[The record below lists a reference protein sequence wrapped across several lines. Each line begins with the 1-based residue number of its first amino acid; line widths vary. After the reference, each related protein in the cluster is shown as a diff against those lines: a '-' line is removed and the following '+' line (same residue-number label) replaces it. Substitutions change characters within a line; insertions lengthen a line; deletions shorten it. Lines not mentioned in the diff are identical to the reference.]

1 MFEHYSKH
9 KSSFLSVLAALSLSG
24 LFGCASTGS
33 PGGGLY
39 DETPPVLKNSNP
51 AVGATGVKNKKII
64 LHFDENIKLDNAM
77 EKMTVSPP
85 QGKQPTIQSNAKTVT
100 IELQDELLPNAT
112 YSIDLGD
119 AVQDNN
125 EGNPMESLSLLFS
138 TGDHIDSL
146 RISGYVLNAADLEP
160 VTGAYVGIYS
170 DTLQMGDSV
179 LMKVP
184 MQRAGRTDAYGRFSI
199 LGVAPGKYRIYALT
213 DGNTNFIYD
222 LNSEDIAFLDSLIVP
237 STTGRIV
244 HDTIWQDLDS
254 TIIDTIKVR
263 DELVYLPNDI
273 ILKSFNEGK
282 VNRYLDDISRPDSI
296 HINVRFAAKMT
307 ELPTISVID
316 SLEAPIELVVE
327 PNPTLD
333 TLKYWIKDTIHI
345 KMDTLK
351 LQMSYIFTDTTGL
364 DIIRTDTVRLT
375 KPVIKHTKADKKD
388 DKAKDKKLG
397 KKKAPH
403 KEKKAA
409 LADSLANDSLNKAAL
424 PQVTYMDFKMVSKS
438 PIDIGSKP
446 VFEASA
452 PLDSLD
458 LTKIHLDVKADT
470 LWNPMKFTLVQDTV
484 NIRLYTMI
492 ADPHFSPGQ
501 SYRVT
506 VDSAA
511 MHNIYAHPV
520 KKTEITFDE
529 KKPEDYSHLLF
540 NITGAEGPAYVELL
554 NEKDLP
560 VYKVKVK
567 DGKAKFVNVNEGKYF
582 VRLVEDRND
591 NGKFDVGNLEKNIQP
606 ENVYYFGAELQ
617 LRANW
622 DNEQNWNIKQTD
634 LYKQKP
640 DSVKINKPKEKTEKK
655 SKNAEYLA
663 KLGKTPKQ
671 TNTGTTTSTGTR
683 SRMQNVNRNQ

>member
-1 MFEHYSKH
+1 
-9 KSSFLSVLAALSLSG
+9 
-24 LFGCASTGS
+24 
-33 PGGGLY
+33 
-39 DETPPVLKNSNP
+39 
-51 AVGATGVKNKKII
+51 
-64 LHFDENIKLDNAM
+64 
-77 EKMTVSPP
+77 
-85 QGKQPTIQSNAKTVT
+85 
-100 IELQDELLPNAT
+100 
-112 YSIDLGD
+112 
-119 AVQDNN
+119 
-125 EGNPMESLSLLFS
+125 
-138 TGDHIDSL
+138 
-146 RISGYVLNAADLEP
+146 
-160 VTGAYVGIYS
+160 
-170 DTLQMGDSV
+170 
-179 LMKVP
+179 
-184 MQRAGRTDAYGRFSI
+184 
-199 LGVAPGKYRIYALT
+199 
-213 DGNTNFIYD
+213 
-222 LNSEDIAFLDSLIVP
+222 
-237 STTGRIV
+237 
-244 HDTIWQDLDS
+244 
-254 TIIDTIKVR
+254 
-263 DELVYLPNDI
+263 
-273 ILKSFNEGK
+273 
-282 VNRYLDDISRPDSI
+282 
-296 HINVRFAAKMT
+296 
-307 ELPTISVID
+307 
-316 SLEAPIELVVE
+316 
-327 PNPTLD
+327 
-333 TLKYWIKDTIHI
+333 
-345 KMDTLK
+345 
-351 LQMSYIFTDTTGL
+351 
-364 DIIRTDTVRLT
+364 
-375 KPVIKHTKADKKD
+375 
-388 DKAKDKKLG
+388 
-397 KKKAPH
+397 
-403 KEKKAA
+403 
-409 LADSLANDSLNKAAL
+409 
-424 PQVTYMDFKMVSKS
+424 
-438 PIDIGSKP
+438 
-446 VFEASA
+446 
-452 PLDSLD
+452 
-458 LTKIHLDVKADT
+458 
-470 LWNPMKFTLVQDTV
+470 MKFTLVQDTV

-591 NGKFDVGNLEKNIQP
+591 NGKFDVGNFEKKIQP